1 MATYKGREINT
12 KPTEAVANA
21 AKRGLRL
28 RKEFKRGGTRVGVTR
43 ANQLARR
50 DELSTDTVKRMKA
63 YFDRHAV
70 DMEAPKNKDP
80 DAAGYP
86 GAGLIAW
93 LLWGGNP
100 GRAWANRIV
109 ERMKTIDEQQNSTAA
124 DNKVWAINPKHLQ
137 QASATLTATVILD
150 DDDDDDRNEMDDYAM
165 TEENGVAIIPVAGV
179 IGHKVS
185 AVSKLLGAVD
195 TVDVIA
201 AIELAAEDDDIDTI
215 ILDID
220 SPGGTVGGVPELAE
234 TVEDVQR
241 AGVKKIYAYTDSM
254 MASAAYWMAAGANG
268 IFAAPSAEVG
278 SIGVYL
284 PVMDTSKAL
293 AEKGVTVEIFKS
305 GKYKAAGF
313 PGVALDEEVR
323 KHLQLEVME
332 TYNEFAGFVKKYRAE
347 LNYEYMQGQT
357 LTGRK
362 AAEVGMVDGTA
373 KNIDSLLQMLGKA

>member
-1 MATYKGREINT
+1 MAIYKGQEINT

-80 DAAGYP
+80 DADGYP

-109 ERMKTIDEQQNSTAA
+109 DRMKTIDEQQNSTAA

-137 QASATLTATVILD
+137 QASATLSAELIIDDED
-150 DDDDDDRNEMDDYAM
+150 DDDMMDDYAM
-165 TEENGVAIIPVAGV
+165 AEENGVAIIPVAGV

-332 TYNEFAGFVKKYRAE
+332 TYNEFAGFVKKYRADI
-347 LNYEYMQGQT
+347 NYEYMQGQT

-362 AAEVGMVDGTA
+362 AAEVGRVDGTA
-373 KNIDSLLQMLGKA
+373 KNIDSLLQRLGKA

>member
-1 MATYKGREINT
+1 MATYKGQEINT

-109 ERMKTIDEQQNSTAA
+109 KRMKTIDEQQNST
-124 DNKVWAINPKHLQ
+124 PKHLQ
-137 QASATLTATVILD
+137 QASATLSAELIIDDED
-150 DDDDDDRNEMDDYAM
+150 DDDMMDDYAM
-165 TEENGVAIIPVAGV
+165 AEENGVAIIPVSGV

-332 TYNEFAGFVKKYRAE
+332 TYNEFAGFVKKYRAD

-362 AAEVGMVDGTA
+362 AADVGMVDGTA

>member
-1 MATYKGREINT
+1 MKIDQ
-12 KPTEAVANA
+12 
-21 AKRGLRL
+21 
-28 RKEFKRGGTRVGVTR
+28 EFEK
-43 ANQLARR
+43 
-50 DELSTDTVKRMKA
+50 
-63 YFDRHAV
+63 
-70 DMEAPKNKDP
+70 
-80 DAAGYP
+80 
-86 GAGLIAW
+86 
-93 LLWGGNP
+93 
-100 GRAWANRIV
+100 
-109 ERMKTIDEQQNSTAA
+109 
-124 DNKVWAINPKHLQ
+124 WAILPACMK
-137 QASATLTATVILD
+137 QAQATLTATVILD
-150 DDDDDDRNEMDDYAM
+150 DDDDDDRDEMDDYAM

-185 AVSKLLGAVD
+185 PVAKMLGAVD

-234 TVEDVQR
+234 TVEDVQKS
-241 AGVKKIYAYTDSM
+241 GGKKIYAYTDSM

-332 TYNEFAGFVKKYRAE
+332 TYNEFAGFVKKYRAD

-362 AAEVGMVDGTA
+362 AADVGMVDGTA
-373 KNIDSLLQMLGKA
+373 KNLDSLLQKLGKA

>member
-1 MATYKGREINT
+1 MAIYKGQEINT

-50 DELSTDTVKRMKA
+50 DELSTDTVKRIKA

-80 DAAGYP
+80 DADGYP

-109 ERMKTIDEQQNSTAA
+109 DKMKTIDEQQNSTAA

-137 QASATLTATVILD
+137 QASATLSAELIIDDED
-150 DDDDDDRNEMDDYAM
+150 DDDMMDDYAM
-165 TEENGVAIIPVAGV
+165 AEENGVAIIPVAGV

-293 AEKGVTVEIFKS
+293 AEKSVTVEIFKS

-362 AAEVGMVDGTA
+362 AADVGMVDGTA
-373 KNIDSLLQMLGKA
+373 KNLDSLLQKLGKA

>member
-1 MATYKGREINT
+1 MAIYKGQEINT

-80 DAAGYP
+80 DADGYP

-109 ERMKTIDEQQNSTAA
+109 DRMKTIDEQQNSTAA

-137 QASATLTATVILD
+137 QASATLSAELIIDDED
-150 DDDDDDRNEMDDYAM
+150 DDDMMDDYAM
-165 TEENGVAIIPVAGV
+165 AEENGVAIIPVAGV

-332 TYNEFAGFVKKYRAE
+332 TYNEFAGFVKKYRADI
-347 LNYEYMQGQT
+347 NYEYMQGQT

>member
-1 MATYKGREINT
+1 MAIYKGQEINT

-50 DELSTDTVKRMKA
+50 DELSTDTVKRIKA

-80 DAAGYP
+80 DADGYP

-109 ERMKTIDEQQNSTAA
+109 DKMKTIDEQQNSTAA

-137 QASATLTATVILD
+137 QASATLSAELIIDDED
-150 DDDDDDRNEMDDYAM
+150 DDDMMDDYAM
-165 TEENGVAIIPVAGV
+165 AEENGVAIIPVAGV

-332 TYNEFAGFVKKYRAE
+332 TYNEFAGFVKKYRADI
-347 LNYEYMQGQT
+347 NYEYMQGQT

-373 KNIDSLLQMLGKA
+373 KNIDSLLQMLG